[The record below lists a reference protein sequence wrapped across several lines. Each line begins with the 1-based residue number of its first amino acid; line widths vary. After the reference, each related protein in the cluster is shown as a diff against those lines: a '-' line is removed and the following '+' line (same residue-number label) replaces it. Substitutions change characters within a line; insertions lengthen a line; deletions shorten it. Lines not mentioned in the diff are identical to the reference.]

1 MRYFVVAGEASGDL
15 HGSFLVEQIKIADTE
30 ANIEGWGG
38 DLMAAQGVK
47 LHKHIRDLAFM
58 GFVEVAKNLST
69 IFANIKLVKQQIT
82 DFKPDALVLVDYPGF
97 NFRIAKWAK
106 KQGFKV
112 LYFISPNVWAWK
124 SNRVYKVRDNT
135 DRMYTILPFEKA
147 FYAKYHIDVEY
158 YGHPLVDVTAS
169 YKAKSIDE
177 FYRMHNLPDKPI
189 IATMAGSRKQEI
201 SRMLPVMLETAKN
214 FPNYEF
220 LITGAP
226 AIDKE
231 YYEQFLVNKPENV
244 ELLFNSTYEILSHAE
259 AGLVT
264 SGTATLEA
272 ALFGVPQVVCYK
284 ADAFSVFIARQVS
297 RFSGVKYISLVNLIL
312 DKPSVRELI
321 QDDLTVQN
329 ATDELSLIIEG
340 GAKRQAIESDYAE
353 LYGKLGEKG
362 VYKRI
367 ADDMVRRT
375 ATTTV

>member
-1 MRYFVVAGEASGDL
+1 MRYFVIAGEASGDL
-15 HGSFLVEQIKIADTE
+15 HGAYLVEQIRLADKD
-30 ANIEGWGG
+30 ADIEGWGG
-38 DLMAAQGVK
+38 DLMKTQGVK
-47 LHKHIRDLAFM
+47 IHKHIRDLAFM
-58 GFVEVAKNLST
+58 GFVDVAKNLST
-69 IFANIKLVKQQIT
+69 IFANIKLVKRQISEY
-82 DFKPDALVLVDYPGF
+82 KPDALLLVDYPGF

-147 FYAKYHIDVEY
+147 FYAKYGIEVEY
-158 YGHPLVDVTAS
+158 FGHPLVDVVGS
-169 YKAKSIDE
+169 YKAKNIDDFRKE
-177 FYRMHNLPDKPI
+177 HNLPDKPI
-189 IATMAGSRKQEI
+189 IATMAGSRRQEI
-201 SRMLPVMLETAKN
+201 SRMLPVMLEVAKK
-214 FPNYEF
+214 FPQYEF

-226 AIDKE
+226 AIDRSF
-231 YYEQFLVNKPENV
+231 YEQFLVNKPDNV
-244 ELLFNSTYEILSHAE
+244 ELLFNSTYEILSHSE

-284 ADAFSVFIARQVS
+284 SDAFSVFIARQVS

-329 ATDELSLIIEG
+329 ATEELANIVKG
-340 GAKRQAIESDYAE
+340 GARRASIEADYAE
-353 LYGKLGEKG
+353 LSGKVGERG
-362 VYKRI
+362 VYRRI
-367 ADDMVRRT
+367 AEDMIGRIVRN
-375 ATTTV
+375 

>member
-1 MRYFVVAGEASGDL
+1 MRYFVIAGEASGDL
-15 HGSFLVEQIKIADTE
+15 HGAYLVEQIRLADKD
-30 ANIEGWGG
+30 ADIEGWGG
-38 DLMAAQGVK
+38 DLMKTQGVK
-47 LHKHIRDLAFM
+47 IHKHIRDLAFM
-58 GFVEVAKNLST
+58 GFVDVAKNLST
-69 IFANIKLVKQQIT
+69 IFANIKLVKRQISEY
-82 DFKPDALVLVDYPGF
+82 KPDALLLVDYPGF

-147 FYAKYHIDVEY
+147 FYAKYGIEVEY
-158 YGHPLVDVTAS
+158 FGHPLVDVVGS
-169 YKAKSIDE
+169 YKAKDIDDFRKE
-177 FYRMHNLPDKPI
+177 HNLPDKPI
-189 IATMAGSRKQEI
+189 IATMAGSRRQEI
-201 SRMLPVMLETAKN
+201 SRMLPVMLEVAKS
-214 FPNYEF
+214 FPQYEF

-226 AIDKE
+226 AIDRSF
-231 YYEQFLVNKPENV
+231 YEQFLVNKPDNV
-244 ELLFNSTYEILSHAE
+244 ELLFNSTYEILSHSE

-284 ADAFSVFIARQVS
+284 SDAFSVFIARQVS

-329 ATDELSLIIEG
+329 ATEELANIVKG
-340 GAKRQAIESDYAE
+340 GARRSSIEADYAE
-353 LYGKLGEKG
+353 LFGKVGEMG
-362 VYKRI
+362 VYRRI
-367 ADDMVRRT
+367 AEDMIGRIVRN
-375 ATTTV
+375 

>member
-15 HGSFLVEQIKIADTE
+15 HGSFLVEQLKLSDPS

-58 GFVEVAKNLST
+58 GFVEVAKNLPT
-69 IFANIKLVKQQIT
+69 IFSNIKLIKRQIT
-82 DFKPDALVLVDYPGF
+82 EFNPDALVLVDYPGF

-106 KQGFKV
+106 KKGFKV

-124 SNRVYKVRDNT
+124 KNRVYKVRDNT
-135 DRMYTILPFEKA
+135 DRMYTILPFEKD
-147 FYAKYHIDVEY
+147 FYAKFGIDVEY
-158 YGHPLVDVTAS
+158 FGHPLVDVVGAYQS
-169 YKAKSIDE
+169 KSTDE
-177 FYRMHNLPDKPI
+177 FRKLHNLPDKPI

-201 SRMLPVMLETAKN
+201 SRMLPIMLETAKN
-214 FPNYEF
+214 YPQYEF

-226 AIDKE
+226 AIDKD
-231 YYEQFLVNKPENV
+231 YYEQFLQQKPENV
-244 ELLFNSTYEILSHAE
+244 ELLFNSTYEILSHSE

-272 ALFGVPQVVCYK
+272 ALFEVPQVVCYK

-312 DKPSVRELI
+312 DKPCVRELI
-321 QDDLTVQN
+321 QDDLTVKN
-329 ATDELSLIIEG
+329 STDELGLIIEG
-340 GAKRQAIESDYAE
+340 GAKRKTIQCEYKE
-353 LYGKLGEKG
+353 LLGKLGEKG
-362 VYKRI
+362 IYSRI
-367 ADDMVRRT
+367 AADIVKRASR
-375 ATTTV
+375 

>member
-1 MRYFVVAGEASGDL
+1 MRYFVIAGEASGDL
-15 HGSFLVEQIKIADTE
+15 HGSFLVEQLKMSDKDATV
-30 ANIEGWGG
+30 EGWGG
-38 DLMAAQGVK
+38 NLMAAQGVK
-47 LHKHIRDLAFM
+47 LHKHIKDLAFM
-58 GFVEVAKNLST
+58 GFVEVAKNLPT
-69 IFANIKLVKQQIT
+69 IFSNIKLVKQQIA

-106 KQGFKV
+106 KNGYKV

-147 FYAKYHIDVEY
+147 FYAKYGIDVEY
-158 YGHPLVDVTAS
+158 FGHPLVDVVGT
-169 YKAKSIDE
+169 YKAKDIDE
-177 FYRMHNLPDKPI
+177 FRKTHNLPDKPI
-189 IATMAGSRKQEI
+189 IATMAGSRRQEI
-201 SRMLPVMLETAKN
+201 SRMLPVMLEVARK
-214 FPNYEF
+214 FPKYQF

-226 AIDKE
+226 AIDRE
-231 YYEQFLVNKPENV
+231 FYELFLANKPENV
-244 ELLFNSTYEILSHAE
+244 ELLFNSTYEILAHAE

-321 QDDLTVQN
+321 QDDLTAEN
-329 ATDELSLIIEG
+329 ATNELKLIIDG
-340 GAKRQAIESDYAE
+340 GEKRSSIENDYSE
-353 LYGKLGEKG
+353 LHGRLGEHG
-362 VYKRI
+362 VYRRI
-367 ADDMVRRT
+367 AEDMVRRT
-375 ATTTV
+375 MK

>member
-1 MRYFVVAGEASGDL
+1 MRYFVIAGEASGDL
-15 HGSFLVEQIKIADTE
+15 HGAYLVEQIRLADKE
-30 ANIEGWGG
+30 ADIEGWGG
-38 DLMAAQGVK
+38 DLMKTQGVK
-47 LHKHIRDLAFM
+47 IHKHIRDLAFM
-58 GFVEVAKNLST
+58 GFVDVAKNLST
-69 IFANIKLVKQQIT
+69 IFANIKLVKRQISEY
-82 DFKPDALVLVDYPGF
+82 KPDALLLVDYPGF

-147 FYAKYHIDVEY
+147 FYAKYGIEVEY
-158 YGHPLVDVTAS
+158 FGHPLVDVVGS
-169 YKAKSIDE
+169 YKAKNIDDFRKE
-177 FYRMHNLPDKPI
+177 HNLPDKPI
-189 IATMAGSRKQEI
+189 IATMAGSRRQEI
-201 SRMLPVMLETAKN
+201 SRMLPVMLEVAKK
-214 FPNYEF
+214 FLQYEF

-226 AIDKE
+226 AIDRSF
-231 YYEQFLVNKPENV
+231 YEQFLVNKPDNV
-244 ELLFNSTYEILSHAE
+244 ELLFNSTYEILSHSE

-284 ADAFSVFIARQVS
+284 SDAFSVFIARQVS

-329 ATDELSLIIEG
+329 ATEELANIVKG
-340 GAKRQAIESDYAE
+340 GARRCSIEADYAE
-353 LYGKLGEKG
+353 LSGKVGEMG
-362 VYKRI
+362 VYRRI
-367 ADDMVRRT
+367 AEDMIGRIVRN
-375 ATTTV
+375 

>member
-15 HGSFLVEQIKIADTE
+15 HGSFLVEQLKLSDPS

-58 GFVEVAKNLST
+58 GFVEVAKNLPT
-69 IFANIKLVKQQIT
+69 IFSNIKLIKRQIT
-82 DFKPDALVLVDYPGF
+82 EFNPDALVLVDYPGF

-106 KQGFKV
+106 KKGFKV

-124 SNRVYKVRDNT
+124 KNRVYKVRDNT
-135 DRMYTILPFEKA
+135 DRMYTILPFEKD
-147 FYAKYHIDVEY
+147 FYAKFGIDVEY
-158 YGHPLVDVTAS
+158 FGHPLVDVVGAYQS
-169 YKAKSIDE
+169 KSTDE
-177 FYRMHNLPDKPI
+177 FRKLHNLPDKPI

-201 SRMLPVMLETAKN
+201 SRMLPIMLETAKN
-214 FPNYEF
+214 YPQYEF

-226 AIDKE
+226 AIDKD
-231 YYEQFLVNKPENV
+231 YYEQFLQQKPENV
-244 ELLFNSTYEILSHAE
+244 ELLFNSTYEILSHSE

-272 ALFGVPQVVCYK
+272 ALFEVPQVVCYK

-312 DKPSVRELI
+312 DKPCVRELI
-321 QDDLTVQN
+321 QDDLTVKN
-329 ATDELSLIIEG
+329 STDELGLIIEG
-340 GAKRQAIESDYAE
+340 GAKRKTIQGEYKE
-353 LYGKLGEKG
+353 LLGKLGEKG
-362 VYKRI
+362 IYSRI
-367 ADDMVRRT
+367 AADIVKRASR
-375 ATTTV
+375 

>member
-1 MRYFVVAGEASGDL
+1 MRYFVIAGEASGDL
-15 HGSFLVEQIKIADTE
+15 HGAYLVEQIRLADKD
-30 ANIEGWGG
+30 ADIEGWGG
-38 DLMAAQGVK
+38 DLMKTQGVK
-47 LHKHIRDLAFM
+47 IHKHIRDLAFM
-58 GFVEVAKNLST
+58 GFVDVVKNLST
-69 IFANIKLVKQQIT
+69 IFANIKLVKRQISEY
-82 DFKPDALVLVDYPGF
+82 KPDALLLVDYPGF

-147 FYAKYHIDVEY
+147 FYAKYGIEVEY
-158 YGHPLVDVTAS
+158 FGHPLVDVVGA
-169 YKAKSIDE
+169 YKAKSIDDFRKE
-177 FYRMHNLPDKPI
+177 HNLPDKPI
-189 IATMAGSRKQEI
+189 IATMAGSRRQEI
-201 SRMLPVMLETAKN
+201 SRMLPVMLEVAKS
-214 FPNYEF
+214 FPQYEF

-226 AIDKE
+226 AIDRSF
-231 YYEQFLVNKPENV
+231 YEQFLVNKPDNL
-244 ELLFNSTYEILSHAE
+244 ELLFNSTYEILAHSE

-284 ADAFSVFIARQVS
+284 SDAFSVFIARQVS

-329 ATDELSLIIEG
+329 ATEELANIVKGGSKHASIE
-340 GAKRQAIESDYAE
+340 ADYAE
-353 LYGKLGEKG
+353 LSGKVGERG
-362 VYKRI
+362 VYRRI
-367 ADDMVRRT
+367 AEDMIGRIVRN
-375 ATTTV
+375 

>member
-1 MRYFVVAGEASGDL
+1 MRYFVIAGEASGDL
-15 HGSFLVEQIKIADTE
+15 HGAYLVEQIRLADKD
-30 ANIEGWGG
+30 ADIEGWGG
-38 DLMAAQGVK
+38 DLMKTQGVK
-47 LHKHIRDLAFM
+47 IHKHIRDLAFM
-58 GFVEVAKNLST
+58 GFVDVAKNLST
-69 IFANIKLVKQQIT
+69 IFANIKLVKRQISEY
-82 DFKPDALVLVDYPGF
+82 KPDALVLVDYPGF

-147 FYAKYHIDVEY
+147 FYAKYGIEVEY
-158 YGHPLVDVTAS
+158 FGHPLVDVVGS
-169 YKAKSIDE
+169 YKAKNIDDFRKE
-177 FYRMHNLPDKPI
+177 HNLPDKPI
-189 IATMAGSRKQEI
+189 IATMAGSRRQEI
-201 SRMLPVMLETAKN
+201 SRMLPVMLEVAKK
-214 FPNYEF
+214 FPQYEF

-226 AIDKE
+226 AIDRSF
-231 YYEQFLVNKPENV
+231 YEQFLVNKPDNV
-244 ELLFNSTYEILSHAE
+244 ELLFNSTYEILSHSE

-284 ADAFSVFIARQVS
+284 SDAFSVFIARQVS

-329 ATDELSLIIEG
+329 ATDELANIVKG
-340 GAKRQAIESDYAE
+340 GARRSSIVADYAE
-353 LYGKLGEKG
+353 LSGKVGERG
-362 VYKRI
+362 VYRRI
-367 ADDMVRRT
+367 AENMIGRIVRN
-375 ATTTV
+375 

>member
-1 MRYFVVAGEASGDL
+1 MRYFVIAGEASGDL
-15 HGSFLVEQIKIADTE
+15 HGAYLVEQIRLADKD
-30 ANIEGWGG
+30 ADIEGWGG
-38 DLMAAQGVK
+38 DLMKTQGVK
-47 LHKHIRDLAFM
+47 IHKHIRDLAFM
-58 GFVEVAKNLST
+58 GFVDVAKNLST
-69 IFANIKLVKQQIT
+69 IFANIKLVKRQISEY
-82 DFKPDALVLVDYPGF
+82 KPDALVLVDYPGF

-147 FYAKYHIDVEY
+147 FYAKYGIEVEY
-158 YGHPLVDVTAS
+158 FGHPLVDVVGS
-169 YKAKSIDE
+169 YKAKNIDDFRKE
-177 FYRMHNLPDKPI
+177 HNLPDKPI
-189 IATMAGSRKQEI
+189 VATMAGSRRQEI
-201 SRMLPVMLETAKN
+201 SRMLPVMLEVAKS
-214 FPNYEF
+214 FPQYEF

-226 AIDKE
+226 AIDRRF
-231 YYEQFLVNKPENV
+231 YEQFLVNKPDNV
-244 ELLFNSTYEILSHAE
+244 ELLFNSTYEILSHSE

-284 ADAFSVFIARQVS
+284 SDAFSVFIARQVS

-329 ATDELSLIIEG
+329 ATEELANIVKG
-340 GAKRQAIESDYAE
+340 GARRSRIETDYAE
-353 LYGKLGEKG
+353 LSGKVGERG
-362 VYKRI
+362 VYRRI
-367 ADDMVRRT
+367 AEDMIGRIVRN
-375 ATTTV
+375 

>member
-1 MRYFVVAGEASGDL
+1 MRYFVIAGEASGDL
-15 HGSFLVEQIKIADTE
+15 HGAYLVEQIRLADKD
-30 ANIEGWGG
+30 ADIEGWGG
-38 DLMAAQGVK
+38 DLMKTQGVK
-47 LHKHIRDLAFM
+47 IHKHIRDLAFM
-58 GFVEVAKNLST
+58 GFVDVAKNLST
-69 IFANIKLVKQQIT
+69 IFANIKLVKRQISEY
-82 DFKPDALVLVDYPGF
+82 KPDALLLVDYPGF

-147 FYAKYHIDVEY
+147 FYAKYGIEVEY
-158 YGHPLVDVTAS
+158 FGHPLVDVVGS
-169 YKAKSIDE
+169 YKAKDIDDFRKE
-177 FYRMHNLPDKPI
+177 HNLPNKPI
-189 IATMAGSRKQEI
+189 IATMAGSRRQEI
-201 SRMLPVMLETAKN
+201 SRMLPVMLEVAKS
-214 FPNYEF
+214 FPQYEF

-226 AIDKE
+226 AIDRSF
-231 YYEQFLVNKPENV
+231 YEQFLVNKPDNV
-244 ELLFNSTYEILSHAE
+244 ELLFNSTYEILSHSE

-284 ADAFSVFIARQVS
+284 SDAFSVFIARQVS

-329 ATDELSLIIEG
+329 ATEELANIVKG
-340 GAKRQAIESDYAE
+340 GARRSSIETDYAE
-353 LYGKLGEKG
+353 LSGKVGERG
-362 VYKRI
+362 VYRRI
-367 ADDMVRRT
+367 AEDMIGRIVRN
-375 ATTTV
+375 

>member
-1 MRYFVVAGEASGDL
+1 MRYFVIAGEASGDL
-15 HGSFLVEQIKIADTE
+15 HGAYLVEQIRLADKDAE
-30 ANIEGWGG
+30 IEGWGG
-38 DLMAAQGVK
+38 DLMKSQGVRI
-47 LHKHIRDLAFM
+47 HKHIRDLAFM
-58 GFVEVAKNLST
+58 GFVDVAKNLST
-69 IFANIKLVKQQIT
+69 IFANIKLVKQQIAGY
-82 DFKPDALVLVDYPGF
+82 KPDALLLVDYPGF

-147 FYAKYHIDVEY
+147 FYAKYGIDVEY
-158 YGHPLVDVTAS
+158 FGHPLVDVVGA
-169 YKAKSIDE
+169 YKAKSIDDFRKE
-177 FYRMHNLPDKPI
+177 HNLPDKPI
-189 IATMAGSRKQEI
+189 IATMAGSRRQEI
-201 SRMLPVMLETAKN
+201 SRMLPVMLEVAKS
-214 FPNYEF
+214 FPQYEF

-226 AIDKE
+226 AIDRSF
-231 YYEQFLVNKPENV
+231 YEQFLVNKPDNV
-244 ELLFNSTYEILSHAE
+244 ELLFNSTYEILAHSD

-284 ADAFSVFIARQVS
+284 SDAFSVFIARQVS

-329 ATDELSLIIEG
+329 ATEELANIVKG
-340 GAKRQAIESDYAE
+340 GVRRASIDADYAE
-353 LYGKLGEKG
+353 LSGKVGERG
-362 VYKRI
+362 VYRRI
-367 ADDMVRRT
+367 AEDMIRRIVRN
-375 ATTTV
+375 

>member
-1 MRYFVVAGEASGDL
+1 MRYFVIAGEASGDL
-15 HGSFLVEQIKIADTE
+15 HGAYLVEQIRLADKE
-30 ANIEGWGG
+30 ADIEGWGG
-38 DLMAAQGVK
+38 DLMKTQGVRI
-47 LHKHIRDLAFM
+47 HKHIRDLAFM
-58 GFVEVAKNLST
+58 GFVDVAKNLST
-69 IFANIKLVKQQIT
+69 IFANIKLVKRQISEY
-82 DFKPDALVLVDYPGF
+82 KPDALLLVDYPGF

-147 FYAKYHIDVEY
+147 FYAKYGIEVEY
-158 YGHPLVDVTAS
+158 FGHPLVDVVGS
-169 YKAKSIDE
+169 YKAKNIDDFRKE
-177 FYRMHNLPDKPI
+177 HNLPDKPI
-189 IATMAGSRKQEI
+189 IATMAGSRRQEI
-201 SRMLPVMLETAKN
+201 SRMLPVMLEVAKK
-214 FPNYEF
+214 FPQYEF

-226 AIDKE
+226 AIDRSF
-231 YYEQFLVNKPENV
+231 YEQFLVNKPDNV
-244 ELLFNSTYEILSHAE
+244 ELLFNSTYEILSHSE

-284 ADAFSVFIARQVS
+284 SDAFSVFIARQVS

-329 ATDELSLIIEG
+329 ATEELANIVKGGVRRSSIE
-340 GAKRQAIESDYAE
+340 ADYAE
-353 LYGKLGEKG
+353 LSGKVGEMG
-362 VYKRI
+362 VYRRI
-367 ADDMVRRT
+367 AEDMIGRIVRN
-375 ATTTV
+375 

>member
-1 MRYFVVAGEASGDL
+1 MRYFVIAGEASGDL
-15 HGSFLVEQIKIADTE
+15 HGSFLVEQIKAADTE
-30 ANIEGWGG
+30 ATIEGWGG

-82 DFKPDALVLVDYPGF
+82 YFRPDALVLVDYPGF

-124 SNRVYKVRDNT
+124 ANRVYKVRDNT

-147 FYAKYHIDVEY
+147 FYAKYNIDVEY
-158 YGHPLVDVTAS
+158 YGHPLVDVTSS
-169 YKAKSIDE
+169 YNAKSIDE
-177 FYRMHNLPDKPI
+177 FRQMHNLPDKPI

-214 FPNYEF
+214 YPQYEF

-231 YYEQFLVNKPENV
+231 YYDQFLVQKPENV

-329 ATDELSLIIEG
+329 ATDELGKIIVG
-340 GAKRQAIESDYAE
+340 GEKRATIENDYKE
-353 LYGKLGEKG
+353 LYGRLGEKG
-362 VYKRI
+362 VYRRI

-375 ATTTV
+375 ATTAV